1 MADRHGPCTNNRLAE
16 LEQQVVQLTRER
28 DEWAAKWQRMSRK
41 YAELRWPGLTRIITG
56 KDADGVSGNSDQTFP
71 QQTPTGHHHKGEG

>member
-1 MADRHGPCTNNRLAE
+1 MSTTSDLAARLAE

-41 YAELRWPGLTRIITG
+41 YAELRWPGLTRIIAG
-56 KDADGVSGNSDQTFP
+56 KDANGV
-71 QQTPTGHHHKGEG
+71 TPAQPTQENKHD

>member
-1 MADRHGPCTNNRLAE
+1 MSTTSDLAARLAE

-28 DEWAAKWQRMSRK
+28 DEWAAKWQRMRRK

-56 KDADGVSGNSDQTFP
+56 KDAYGVEA
-71 QQTPTGHHHKGEG
+71 GEGGKHE

>member
-1 MADRHGPCTNNRLAE
+1 MSTTSDLAARLAE

-41 YAELRWPGLTRIITG
+41 YAELRWPGLTRIIAG
-56 KDADGVSGNSDQTFP
+56 KDADGVSVAHGQPVSP
-71 QQTPTGHHHKGEG
+71 SPTDGSNK

>member
-1 MADRHGPCTNNRLAE
+1 MSTTSDLAARLAE

-28 DEWAAKWQRMSRK
+28 DEWAAKWQRMRRK

-56 KDADGVSGNSDQTFP
+56 KDADGVSDP
-71 QQTPTGHHHKGEG
+71 AQQTAPRHTPGGGND

>member
-1 MADRHGPCTNNRLAE
+1 MSTTSDLAARLAE

-56 KDADGVSGNSDQTFP
+56 KDAAGV
-71 QQTPTGHHHKGEG
+71 TPTEGSRDGQP

>member
-1 MADRHGPCTNNRLAE
+1 MSTTSDLAARLAE

-28 DEWAAKWQRMSRK
+28 DEWAAKWQRMNRK

-56 KDADGVSGNSDQTFP
+56 KDADGVATDGGDDAREP
-71 QQTPTGHHHKGEG
+71 